1 MYLVNEESDEQM
13 LFGGKEKDK
22 VWRGSGR
29 RLKTFQKVRICSFEE
44 KNALF
49 LRYSNFFH
57 VKSSPYSLIVLDFRT
72 SLRVEIDTERC
83 PKVLFPDVNK
93 TRK

>member
-1 MYLVNEESDEQM
+1 MNEESDEQM
-13 LFGGKEKDK
+13 LFGGKETEKL
-22 VWRGSGR
+22 WRGSGR
-29 RLKTFQKVRICSFEE
+29 SLETFQKFRICSFEE

-49 LRYSNFFH
+49 LRYSSFFR

-72 SLRVEIDTERC
+72 SLRVEVDTERC
-83 PKVLFPDVNK
+83 PIVLFPDVNK

>member
-1 MYLVNEESDEQM
+1 MNEESDEQM

-29 RLKTFQKVRICSFEE
+29 RLETFQKVRICSFEE